1 MAGIRL
7 LELVLTRHVLAE
19 EETTDDLHDFRWT
32 LSSEVNP
39 FTSLLRVMS
48 CSSSWDPTL
57 CLVFPLF
64 EGVKNLLRPSTRH
77 LTTFLG
83 SLTATAVEVDSEGVV
98 VEEEVDDV
106 VVEDEVVEVLEL
118 ELDSS
123 DQGWL
128 RLDFDV

>member
-1 MAGIRL
+1 
-7 LELVLTRHVLAE
+7 
-19 EETTDDLHDFRWT
+19 
-32 LSSEVNP
+32 
-39 FTSLLRVMS
+39 
-48 CSSSWDPTL
+48 
-57 CLVFPLF
+57 
-64 EGVKNLLRPSTRH
+64 
-77 LTTFLG
+77 LG